1 MKFIK
6 FAFALLH
13 TLYFTPSLI
22 FPIMSGWIE
31 APEEEEFHTLEEAEA
46 YIYQHA
52 FNKGYGLFRGDRR
65 WDKKKPPQLRRWD
78 FKCDKGGEVQGKGTE
93 RQTGSKKTDCD
104 FEIRIYRKLTRGFEV
119 KAYRPYHNHPASDDH
134 RQHS

>member
-1 MKFIK
+1 
-6 FAFALLH
+6 
-13 TLYFTPSLI
+13 
-22 FPIMSGWIE
+22 MSGWIK
-31 APEEEEFHTLEEAEA
+31 APEDEGFHTLKEAEA

-52 FNKGYGLFRGDRR
+52 FDKGYGLFRGDRR

-78 FKCDKGGEVQGKGTE
+78 FHCDKGGEVRGKGTE

-104 FEIRIYRKLTRGFEV
+104 FEVRISRKLTGGFEV
-119 KAYRPYHNHPASDDH
+119 KVYRPYHNHPASDDH